1 MEKKP
6 KATKAQLKRQVFELK
21 AQLLFALKFAEI
33 ELDSFSQRKLMASGV
48 ILRLDSLG
56 GHCIMN
62 PVMIRDGLSQKTI
75 DAIKEDLERSYD
87 IATMKSIAPKKKED

>member
-1 MEKKP
+1 MIKKP
-6 KATKAQLKRQVFELK
+6 KTTKAQLKRQVFELK
-21 AQLLFALKFAEI
+21 AQLLFAIKVAERD
-33 ELDSFSQRKLMASGV
+33 LGSFGHGALMGSGV
-48 ILRLDSLG
+48 ILRLDVLG
-56 GHCIMN
+56 GRCLA